1 MNSKVILKLENIS
14 FEIKKSNQQK
24 ILQDINLEIYH
35 SEIFGITGE
44 SGSGKTTLA
53 KIIAGLEFP
62 SSGKKFFNREKF
74 SGIHPEH
81 KIQFLFQ
88 NYVEFHDPLQKINSA
103 FNEILRLK
111 KFDKSDFFKYKKEI
125 LNLVNLSD
133 DVLSLYPDQLSGGQ
147 LQRLALAKLL
157 LLQPEFLILDEPF
170 ASQDVV
176 SVVNLIKIFQ
186 HINQKL
192 KTTFLCI
199 SHEIPYLLK
208 FCNRIGVMKNG
219 ELLNIIS
226 IERDK
231 NKLKIDGNI
240 NDYTKFL
247 FKSFGIEI

>member
-14 FEIKKSNQQK
+14 FEIKKTNQQK

-62 SSGKKFFNREKF
+62 SSGKKLFNGKEF
-74 SGIHPEH
+74 SGIHSEH

-88 NYVEFHDPLQKINSA
+88 NYVETHNPLQKINAA

-111 KFDKSDFFKYKKEI
+111 KSDKSDFFKYKKEI

-133 DVLSLYPDQLSGGQ
+133 DVLSLFPSQLSGGQ

-219 ELLNIIS
+219 ELMNIIS